1 MKAQGRPAAAKAIA
15 CHAAELQAGRGLHH
29 ATSAATNNE
38 GKKKK
43 ASLTE
48 GPAAFLLTTSTGRTA
63 PGAETESSSD
73 HLRGALQCPGQAAH
87 GRKAEPWERKRGF
100 LFPVREG
107 NRRCY

>member
-43 ASLTE
+43 
-48 GPAAFLLTTSTGRTA
+48 
-63 PGAETESSSD
+63 
-73 HLRGALQCPGQAAH
+73 
-87 GRKAEPWERKRGF
+87 
-100 LFPVREG
+100 PV
-107 NRRCY
+107 